1 METPAKNP
9 VGGASKNKK
18 IRERVDSEGKYG
30 RWKLRVMG
38 SSEWGKRNE
47 MGNWKWEVEN
57 EKLTALSFLMFIMRN
72 RNFSAAIIDIH
83 AYFGKRPAAK
93 FKKGNKLMIT
103 IEVIHDT

>member
-38 SSEWGKRNE
+38 SSEWGMTNE

-57 EKLTALSFLMFIMRN
+57 EKLISFFFN
-72 RNFSAAIIDIH
+72 V
-83 AYFGKRPAAK
+83 YYVK
-93 FKKGNKLMIT
+93 
-103 IEVIHDT
+103 